1 MSPSALPPPTSAAAA
16 DNARNTGRTLRYG
29 SDNDLTDLHAMDLS
43 SHTFHS
49 LFDQLGLPSSESEIQ
64 RFIAEHRPLSETVA
78 LADASFWTP
87 AQAQFLREEI
97 REDADWAEVVDQLNL
112 ALRA

>member
-1 MSPSALPPPTSAAAA
+1 
-16 DNARNTGRTLRYG
+16 
-29 SDNDLTDLHAMDLS
+29 MDLS

-49 LFDQLGLPSSESEIQ
+49 LFDQLGLPSTESEIQ
-64 RFIAEHRPLSETVA
+64 RFIAEHRPLSDAVA

-97 REDADWAEVVDQLNL
+97 ARMPTGPRWSTSSTWRCAPERSAGFRAPLTCGYDRIGPPHGGLPSL
-112 ALRA
+112 GRFRALT

>member
-1 MSPSALPPPTSAAAA
+1 LPAPISAKAAEK
-16 DNARNTGRTLRYG
+16 ARNGRRTLRYG
-29 SDNDLTDLHAMDLS
+29 SDNHLTDLHAMDLS

-87 AQAQFLREEI
+87 AQSQFLREEI